1 MATDKG
7 MFSTGVFVDFK
18 KAFDTVYQEILI
30 AMLYRYGIGGI
41 KLEWFLSYLKGRC
54 QVTQIG
60 EHVSP
65 KELNPC
71 GVPNGSVLGPL
82 LFLTHINDIQKSSVK
97 WNLFFFRTTPLSY
110 LLTKFKST

>member
-1 MATDKG
+1 M
-7 MFSTGVFVDFK
+7 VL
-18 KAFDTVYQEILI
+18 ILFEGK
-30 AMLYRYGIGGI
+30 MPSNPDR
-41 KLEWFLSYLKGRC
+41 S
-54 QVTQIG
+54 G
-60 EHVSP
+60 EHVSL

-82 LFLTHINDIQKSSVK
+82 LFLSHINDIQKSFVK

>member
-1 MATDKG
+1 MDKW
-7 MFSTGVFVDFK
+7 MFSTEVFINFK
-18 KAFDTVYQEILI
+18 TTFDTVDQEILI

-41 KLEWFLSYLKGRC
+41 ILQWFLSHLKGRC

-82 LFLTHINDIQKSSVK
+82 LFLTHINDIQKSFVK

>member
-1 MATDKG
+1 MEKE
-7 MFSTGVFVDFK
+7 MFSTEVFIDFK
-18 KAFDTVYQEILI
+18 TFDTVDQEILI

-41 KLEWFLSYLKGRC
+41 ILEWFSSYLKGRC

-71 GVPNGSVLGPL
+71 GVPKGSVLGPL
-82 LFLTHINDIQKSSVK
+82 SFLILINDIFYSCV
-97 WNLFFFRTTPLSY
+97 NGIYIFFCGRHHSPICSQ
-110 LLTKFKST
+110 KFKST